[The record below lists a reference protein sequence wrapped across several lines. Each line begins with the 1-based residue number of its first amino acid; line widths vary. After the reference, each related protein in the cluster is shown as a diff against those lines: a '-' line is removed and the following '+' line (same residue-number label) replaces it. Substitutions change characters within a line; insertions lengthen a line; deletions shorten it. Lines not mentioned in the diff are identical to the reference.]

1 MPNATQ
7 QEEDAETS
15 NDDSE
20 NLTTPIIRNQ
30 SQIGN
35 FQEGTSSPRPNE
47 RCHRDTREDRGKEE
61 TELGVDDHSQTPQSS
76 GTNSRDNLEKVLQTY

>member
-1 MPNATQ
+1 MQNKRGMPNATQ

-20 NLTTPIIRNQ
+20 NLITPIIRNQ

-35 FQEGTSSPRPNE
+35 FQEGTSPPHQTSDITETQERKKRP
-47 RCHRDTREDRGKEE
+47 
-61 TELGVDDHSQTPQSS
+61 S
-76 GTNSRDNLEKVLQTY
+76 